1 MLKVTETM
9 AFITTVR
16 FNGANGGLAGV
27 PSANWGWTQT
37 LGLQSVEDLA
47 EGIRA

>member
-16 FNGANGGLAGV
+16 SNGANGGLAGV
-27 PSANWGWTQT
+27 PSANRVWTQT
-37 LGLQSVEDLA
+37 LGFQ
-47 EGIRA
+47 